1 MFNFSDLV
9 LEQLTL
15 EVRYENGYLYLD
27 NCGKTFRKILDK
39 WPAAKVDGVSVNEA
53 KLQIQDKQLTM
64 VFSPDRVA
72 LTQNYPAGISELGEF
87 SDFAVN
93 TVREFLEISAFT
105 RVGNRFVYILKVED
119 EKESLDLMNKTGFF
133 NVPSEKVSHIGDT
146 VKNANVRFQ
155 VTRGG
160 EVGYGI
166 SLGHVGRTLNIQ
178 LPKPIKYDA
187 GKFILSGLAID
198 VDFYTMKPIE
208 SGNVKAHEL
217 IKKNSKDMESLIH
230 GLFK

>member
-27 NCGKTFRKILDK
+27 NCGKTFRKIMDK
-39 WPAAKVDGVSVNEA
+39 WPAAKVDSASVNEA
-53 KLQIQDKQLTM
+53 KLQIPEKYLTM
-64 VFSPDRVA
+64 VFSPDRLA
-72 LTQNYPAGISELGEF
+72 MTQNYPAGISELSEF

-119 EKESLDLMNKTGFF
+119 EQESLDLMHKTGFF
-133 NVPSEKVSHIGDT
+133 NVPSEKVAHIGDS
-146 VKNANVRFQ
+146 VKNANVRFHI
-155 VTRGG
+155 TRGG

-217 IKKNSKDMESLIH
+217 IKKNSKDMESLIP

>member
-27 NCGKTFRKILDK
+27 NCGKVWRKILNK
-39 WPAAKVDGVSVNEA
+39 WPSAKVDGVSVNEA
-53 KLQIQDKQLTM
+53 KLQIPDKHLTM

-72 LTQNYPAGISELGEF
+72 LTQNYPAGISEIGEF
-87 SDFAVN
+87 SDFAVS

-105 RVGNRFVYILKVED
+105 RVGNRFIYMLKVED
-119 EKESLDLMNKTGFF
+119 EKESLALMHNTGFF
-133 NVPSEKVSHIGDT
+133 NIPNDKVSLIGDT
-146 VKNANVRFQ
+146 VKNPNVRFQ
-155 VTRGG
+155 ISRNG

-198 VDFYTMKPIE
+198 VDFFTMKPIE

-217 IKKNSKDMESLIH
+217 IKKNSKDMESLIP

>member
-9 LEQLTL
+9 LEQLIL
-15 EVRYENGYLYLD
+15 EVKYEDGYLYVD
-27 NCGKTFRKILDK
+27 RCGKILREIISRWPSATAESVAVSETKIVMSNKQITMAFSDK
-39 WPAAKVDGVSVNEA
+39 RI
-53 KLQIQDKQLTM
+53 L
-64 VFSPDRVA
+64 
-72 LTQNYPAGISELGEF
+72 LTQQYPSGISEIGEF
-87 SDFAVN
+87 SDFAIN
-93 TVREFLEISAFT
+93 TICKHLEISAFT
-105 RVGNRFVYILKVED
+105 RVGNRFIYILKVED
-119 EKESLDLMNKTGFF
+119 EKESLNLIQKTGFF
-133 NVPSEKVSHIGDT
+133 NIPAEKVSLMGDT
-146 VKNANVRFQ
+146 VKNVNVRFQ
-155 VTRGG
+155 ITRGA

-198 VDFYTMKPIE
+198 VDFFTMKPIE

-217 IKKNSKDMESLIH
+217 IKKNSKDMESLIP